1 MNEAPLTAD
10 RPTPIRDPRP
20 ACLVTNI
27 VSPYRVGPF
36 RILAQEE
43 DVEVIAYVD
52 GGPEVEG
59 LPVHRTTQAGAVRL
73 AASGRYRAVV
83 CGLGGRLALPG
94 SYAAARL
101 RGVPFVLWATIWAH
115 PRSGAHA
122 LSYLP
127 TRHLYRHADAVATYG
142 PHVSRYVATRR
153 GARGRI
159 FEAPQAVSTE
169 HFGADVA
176 PERVAAARER
186 AGARGED
193 FLALFVGRLVPDKG
207 LDVLLEAWRAADL
220 GEDAA
225 LAVAGEGPLRA
236 LVEGSGPRVRALGQV
251 SREDL
256 PALYAAADVL
266 VLPSV
271 RTATFLEPWGL
282 VTNEAMLQRTPI
294 IASASVG
301 AAAGGLVRHEH
312 NGFVTSERSHGR
324 LAEALS
330 SLYEDPA
337 GRRRFGAAARTD
349 ALAYTER
356 AWAEGMS
363 RALASVGSS
372 RS

>member
-1 MNEAPLTAD
+1 MSEADLA
-10 RPTPIRDPRP
+10 RPAPTRDPRP

-27 VSPYRVGPF
+27 VSPYRIGPF
-36 RILAQEE
+36 RILAEQEG
-43 DVEVIAYVD
+43 VEVIAYVD
-52 GGPEVEG
+52 GGPEAEG
-59 LPVHRTTQAGAVRL
+59 LPVHRTTQAGAVRR

-101 RGVPFVLWATIWAH
+101 RRVPFVLWATIWAH
-115 PRSGAHA
+115 PRSAAHA

-142 PHVSRYVATRR
+142 PHVSRYVAERR
-153 GARGRI
+153 GGRGAI
-159 FEAPQAVSTE
+159 FEAPQAVSIE
-169 HFGADVA
+169 HFGATVG

-186 AGARGED
+186 AGARGGG

-207 LDVLLEAWRAADL
+207 IDVLLDAFEAAEL
-220 GEDAA
+220 GEDAI

-236 LVEGSGPRVRALGQV
+236 LVKSAGPRVRALGQV
-251 SREDL
+251 SRDDL

-282 VTNEAMLQRTPI
+282 VINEAMLQRTPI

-301 AAAGGLVRHEH
+301 AVAGGLVLQDR
-312 NGFVTSERSHGR
+312 NGLVVPERDHGR

-330 SLYEDPA
+330 TLYRDPA
-337 GRRRFGAAARTD
+337 RRGKLGAEAHTD
-349 ALAYTER
+349 ALAYSER

-372 RS
+372 RT